1 MKTMLKDTLILFVIT
16 LISGLSL
23 SLIYSVT
30 KEPISVQEEKAKQK
44 AYRAV
49 FQDADTF
56 VEEENFN
63 SEVAT
68 MLLHS
73 TNDGAYKD
81 DEIIMLASAL
91 GADGSRLGS
100 VITVTT
106 HAGYGGDITFVM
118 GIREDG
124 ILTGISIMNISET
137 PGLGMQAPKVLAPQ
151 FAGKVTDTKF
161 AVTKMGATYPYE
173 IDAISSATITS
184 QALTDAV
191 NAGVAFQNAWAQ
203 SDSGSYGNSLMKG
216 GAADE

>member
-44 AYRAV
+44 AYKAV
-49 FQDADTF
+49 FQDADTV
-56 VEEENFN
+56 VEEENFD

-73 TNDGAYKD
+73 TNNGAYKD

-124 ILTGISIMNISET
+124 ILTGISITNISET

-161 AVTKMGATYPYE
+161 SVTKTGATYPYE

-203 SDSGSYGNSLMKG
+203 SDSGSYGDSLMEG
-216 GAADE
+216 GAANE